1 MTLAPHVLGFIAL
14 LAQTP
19 DNVFIEIFDQVFA
32 DDAESIAM
40 LDSAGVEHEIDL
52 DAARLIVARA
62 AEARL
67 IADIVEAD
75 GDALTAMI
83 AAMPD
88 VVVQG
93 GASLMRAAI
102 KVAPT
107 QAARDRMIDRL
118 PMIDAERV
126 RRRLPETRAVTDS
139 SIADVMR
146 PPTKFDA

>member
-32 DDAESIAM
+32 AEAESIAM
-40 LDSAGVEHEIDL
+40 IDGAGVEHEIDL

-67 IADIVEAD
+67 IADIVAAD
-75 GDALTAMI
+75 GNALAAMI
-83 AAMPD
+83 AELPG
-88 VVVQG
+88 VVIQG
-93 GASLMRAAI
+93 GASLMRTAI

-107 QAARDRMIDRL
+107 QAVRDRMIDRL

-126 RRRLPETRAVTDS
+126 RRRLPEIRAVADS
-139 SIADVMR
+139 SIADAMR
-146 PPTKFDA
+146 TPPTFDA